1 MAIRRKAAEN
11 RGHEHRRAPGNRMA
25 AIQPTSAALGNSKQG
40 IGAHA
45 DRVIIMAT
53 AGHRCRDVSHPGDVC
68 DGCRFVVG
76 MMAMPHGVMD
86 VVAVFVVVAVAT
98 EVDVRAALMLV
109 GRRVADR
116 VMGMR
121 NRRRLEQQMGH
132 KTQKRHHANDNH

>member
-11 RGHEHRRAPGNRMA
+11 RGHEHRWAPGNRMA
-25 AIQPTSAALGNSKQG
+25 AIQPTSAALGNGEQS

-76 MMAMPHGVMD
+76 MM
-86 VVAVFVVVAVAT
+86 AVFVVVAVAT